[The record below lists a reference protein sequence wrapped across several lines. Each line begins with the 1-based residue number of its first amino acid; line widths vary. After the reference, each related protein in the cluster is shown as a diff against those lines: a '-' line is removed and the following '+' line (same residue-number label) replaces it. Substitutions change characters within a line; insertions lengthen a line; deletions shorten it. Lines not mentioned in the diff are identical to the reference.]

1 MSQENVEVVR
11 KVYAEW
17 ARGNVSAG
25 VEMFHPEIAFET
37 YMPDA
42 REEVIACG
50 PDEIETHMREFL
62 SQWDNW
68 RLIGDDFRDAGD
80 RVFVAGRHKARGR
93 QSGVEVEEPIFSV
106 WTFRAEK
113 VVGLQF
119 LNSRANALEAAG
131 LSE

>member
-1 MSQENVEVVR
+1 MSQERLKVVQ

-42 REEVIACG
+42 REAVIACG

-62 SQWDNW
+62 SQWEDW
-68 RLIGDDFRDAGD
+68 RLIGDDFRDAGG

-113 VVGLQF
+113 VVGLKF
-119 LNSRANALEAAG
+119 LPSLEKALEAAG
-131 LSE
+131 LEE